1 MLYGYAVNKIT
12 GDGQYSVRLGMRRT
26 PGISLY
32 RPPPRRSS
40 ALRRYGP
47 IAAVGG
53 LIGVTAGLG
62 LTLTPIGQVA
72 KVTPATRCDCATPQ
86 ATKNRKLDRLHQA
99 TLPGCSDRSARDGKL
114 SRETCRPG

>member
-1 MLYGYAVNKIT
+1 MLYGYAVNEIT

-32 RPPPRRSS
+32 RPPARRSS

-72 KVTPATRCDCATPQ
+72 KVTAATRCDCAAPL
-86 ATKNRKLDRLHQA
+86 AAKKHRADRLH
-99 TLPGCSDRSARDGKL
+99 RSALADCGDRLAHDGKL
-114 SRETCRPG
+114 PRETCKPD

>member
-1 MLYGYAVNKIT
+1 
-12 GDGQYSVRLGMRRT
+12 MRRT

-32 RPPPRRSS
+32 RPPARRSS

-62 LTLTPIGQVA
+62 LTLTPIGQIA
-72 KVTPATRCDCATPQ
+72 KVTPATRCNCAALPAAKDRT
-86 ATKNRKLDRLHQA
+86 LDRQHQA
-99 TLPGCSDRSARDGKL
+99 ALPGCNDRSARDGKL